1 MQLYGGW
8 KTTLADVSNPSYVS
22 RGKRSRRYP
31 RIIVRRPLKKRAR
44 QAGKLDILSRL
55 MELII
60 SYTS

>member
-22 RGKRSRRYP
+22 RGKRSSRYP
-31 RIIVRRPLKKRAR
+31 RSIVRRHLKNRAR
-44 QAGKLDILSRL
+44 QAGKLDVLARL

-60 SYTS
+60 S